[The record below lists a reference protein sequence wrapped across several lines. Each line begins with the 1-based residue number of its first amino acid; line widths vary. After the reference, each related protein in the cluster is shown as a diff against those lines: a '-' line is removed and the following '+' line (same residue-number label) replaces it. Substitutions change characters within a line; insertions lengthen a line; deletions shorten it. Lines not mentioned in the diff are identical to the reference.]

1 MGSLTDHPCVFGNSL
16 IGPRDANKKADVSLD
31 LSTVISE
38 TLSLRAFDSLWY
50 WLILGC
56 GWTFATARVLGVPW
70 DLVQRGWTSDTDG
83 RAELDALIHLFANRV
98 LALSD
103 RAGVWILGLVSFI
116 YTVLAVAGFV
126 YQVQFAQA
134 VLILAFPM
142 SLMVPLNV
150 STAARIIS
158 QNLYADALR
167 ASLRQHRLWQHIIAA
182 VSILISALWG
192 IWQML
197 QGYAPI

>member
-1 MGSLTDHPCVFGNSL
+1 M
-16 IGPRDANKKADVSLD
+16 D

-38 TLSLRAFDSLWY
+38 TLSLRAFDSLWF

-56 GWTFATARVLGVPW
+56 GWTFATSRVLGVPW
-70 DLVQRGWTSDTDG
+70 DLVQRGWTSDVDG
-83 RAELDALIHLFANRV
+83 MAELEALVHIFANRV
-98 LALSD
+98 LALFD

-116 YTVLAVAGFV
+116 YTVLGVAGFM

-150 STAARIIS
+150 STAGRIIT
-158 QNLYADALR
+158 QNLYGDALCVI
-167 ASLRQHRLWQHIIAA
+167 LRRHRFLQHILAG

-192 IWQML
+192 VWQML
-197 QGYAPI
+197 LGYGPI